1 MKRAYITSAAAGMI
15 VGGMLFGSRDARA
28 VLGVGD
34 TVTDPGL
41 YTVMGTVQAAVVQ
54 AVTSMATNIV
64 SSVTGL
70 QTSLN
75 DILTKGFTQ
84 EANYSKAQIGAQQ
97 QIADASNTVMARF
110 QRDVRNR
117 QIVDEQ
123 TPSTQ
128 ACAALDNGQ
137 AIVVS
142 SGQSWKVATAV
153 EDVSDP
159 RGEAYPG
166 QPAYYGS
173 AQAVQAIN
181 QLHFS
186 RYCSDT
192 ESQAGLCS
200 SSQYPNADQ
209 RASSL
214 FGTGTFSGQDGVTAA
229 NDYVTNLL
237 QPVVPAALRGD
248 QLTSVSG
255 QDGAARRR
263 EYNARMSLAHNIMDY
278 VVATQT
284 PSVPLNAQQ
293 LQQLQNEGLP
303 QIQNGSWLEA
313 LSLDVDR
320 RYSDVNWAGQ
330 LQAMPP
336 ASVER
341 EVALELAVTNY
352 LLLHNFKVS
361 LMSAS
366 ASATNLA
373 AQTERNFPAATA
385 MPTPS
390 MAAN

>member
-1 MKRAYITSAAAGMI
+1 MKPASLAALGSGLA
-15 VGGMLFGSRDARA
+15 VGGLLFGSHDARA
-28 VLGVGD
+28 VFGAGD

-41 YTVMGTVQAAVVQ
+41 YTIMGTLQEAVVN
-54 AVTSMATNIV
+54 AVSNLAHETV
-64 SSVTGL
+64 SSITGL

-97 QIADASNTVMARF
+97 QLADASNTVMARF

-123 TPSTQ
+123 TPNTQ

-137 AIVVS
+137 SIVVS
-142 SGQSWKVATAV
+142 GGQSWKVAAAV

-166 QPAYYGS
+166 QPAFYGS
-173 AQAVQAIN
+173 GQAVQAIN

-186 RYCSDT
+186 RYCSDP
-192 ESQAGLCS
+192 EAQAGLCTV
-200 SSQYPNADQ
+200 SQSPNADQ
-209 RASSL
+209 RAASL
-214 FGTGTFSGQDGVTAA
+214 LGTGSYAGQDGVTAA
-229 NDYVTNLL
+229 NDYVTTLL
-237 QPVVPAALRGD
+237 QPIVPAALRGD

-255 QDGAARRR
+255 QDAAARRR
-263 EYNARMSLAHNIMDY
+263 EYNARMSLAHNILDY

-284 PSVPLNAQQ
+284 PSVPFNAQQ
-293 LQQLQNEGLP
+293 VQQLQNEGLP
-303 QIQNGSWLEA
+303 QTQTGSWLAA

-320 RYSDVNWAGQ
+320 RYSDVNWAAQ

-341 EVALELAVTNY
+341 EIALELAATNY
-352 LLLHNFKVS
+352 LLLHSFKLS
-361 LMSAS
+361 LLNAS
-366 ASATNLA
+366 ASATNLSIA
-373 AQTERNFPAATA
+373 TERNFPPATA

-390 MAAN
+390 MASN